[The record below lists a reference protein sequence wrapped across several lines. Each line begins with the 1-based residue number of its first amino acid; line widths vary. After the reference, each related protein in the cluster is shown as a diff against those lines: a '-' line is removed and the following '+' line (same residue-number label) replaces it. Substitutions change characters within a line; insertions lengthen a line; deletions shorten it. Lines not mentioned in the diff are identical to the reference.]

1 MADEEKKL
9 LMDLES
15 RLARA
20 KEMGFDLPVYH
31 GTDADIKEFIPGEAY
46 HGKGIYTSPHEQLY
60 KVNEFTPKEGGAIYP
75 LMIRGK
81 KIFNTGEGVI
91 ADEVLNKIPSKR
103 ESFELLSKLSN
114 KSISEL
120 ENMDRYTLAKVIQ
133 KYPEHFQGLARS
145 SEIVTFDPK
154 NIRSKFAAFDPAKSE
169 SADLSA
175 FTGKKPKFPSIG
187 KALGV
192 AGTISDISNIAHGD
206 VVEGAL
212 GLGSMVAG
220 RASPYLGTLRPE
232 KTVSEEQEMHQ
243 LEENKELKEKE
254 EEAKYRR
261 EALKR
266 LMSSQED

>member
-20 KEMGFDLPVYH
+20 KEMGFHTDLPVYH
-31 GTDADIKEFIPGEAY
+31 GTDKTF
-46 HGKGIYTSPHEQLY
+46 Q
-60 KVNEFTPKEGGAIYP
+60 EFTYDPYALKTLGPGVYTTPDPKFASDYANWAAPEAGSARQVYP
-75 LMIRGK
+75 LFLKG
-81 KIFNTGEGVI
+81 KIFDV
-91 ADEVLNKIPSKR
+91 
-103 ESFELLSKLSN
+103 SN
-114 KSISEL
+114 
-120 ENMDRYTLAKVIQ
+120 
-133 KYPEHFQGLARS
+133 PEHTKLLRKSYDDYDTIRDAIPEIKKLGFDHVRLSGDS
-145 SEIVTFDPK
+145 GNEIVTFDPK

-192 AGTISDISNIAHGD
+192 AGTISDISDIAHGD
-206 VVEGAL
+206 IAEGAL
-212 GLGSMVAG
+212 GLGSLVAG
-220 RASPYLGTLRPE
+220 RASPYLGALRPE
-232 KTVSEEQEMHQ
+232 KTVSEELESRQLQEA
-243 LEENKELKEKE
+243 KERQESE
-254 EEAKYRR
+254 EEAKYKR